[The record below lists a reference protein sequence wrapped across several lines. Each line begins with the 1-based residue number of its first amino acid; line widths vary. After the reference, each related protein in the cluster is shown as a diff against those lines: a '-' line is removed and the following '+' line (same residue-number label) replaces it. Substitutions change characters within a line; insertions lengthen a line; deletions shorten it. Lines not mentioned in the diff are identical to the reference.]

1 MYFRAAQ
8 ERGEANFG
16 WLQSHHSFSF
26 GRYYDP
32 KHMGFSKLRVINDD
46 TVAPGA
52 GFPTHPHQDME
63 IITYVT
69 EGVIEHEDSMGHK
82 ERIPAGDIQVMSAGT
97 GVTHSEYNASKTDPL
112 KFFQIWIE
120 PNVKSI
126 APRYSQMPVTKQNQ
140 ITHLVSPTGDN
151 QTLKVHQDATID
163 LLTLEPEDT
172 FEIQAIDRQ
181 VYVHVIEGYAELKGI
196 TIQAGDGVGLT
207 LEEATIKPQQPLS
220 AIVFKLPNEQ
230 FD

>member
-46 TVAPGA
+46 TIAPGA

-97 GVTHSEYNASKTDPL
+97 GVT
-112 KFFQIWIE
+112 
-120 PNVKSI
+120 
-126 APRYSQMPVTKQNQ
+126 
-140 ITHLVSPTGDN
+140 
-151 QTLKVHQDATID
+151 
-163 LLTLEPEDT
+163 
-172 FEIQAIDRQ
+172 
-181 VYVHVIEGYAELKGI
+181 
-196 TIQAGDGVGLT
+196 IQAGDGVGLI
-207 LEEATIKPQQPLS
+207 LEGATIQSQQPLS
-220 AIVFKLPNEQ
+220 AIVFKLPNEN
-230 FD
+230 